1 MQSDKYTE
9 YMLLYKHF
17 SNEAYKIPA
26 SYTIS
31 TEFVL
36 NPILSP
42 TKQKE
47 FVQLE
52 LFGSNDWTRT
62 SNT

>member
-9 YMLLYKHF
+9 FMLLYKHF
-17 SNEAYKIPA
+17 SNEKYKIPA
-26 SYTIS
+26 SYTTS

-52 LFGSNDWTRT
+52 LFGTDDKS
-62 SNT
+62 